1 MTDSAA
7 DKLPLAAEFPAA
19 THAQWRA
26 LVERVLKGALFQA
39 LIAKTY
45 DDIAIEPLF
54 QRDASARPIAA
65 RTPGAAWAV
74 MQRAD
79 HPDPATA
86 NADALHDLENGAT
99 ALSLVFAGAVG
110 GYGYGLPARKAAIA
124 PALEAGAIALGAARR
139 LIYFRVAADTDQL
152 MTMAKLHALRK
163 LWARVE
169 DACGLTPAPTLVVA
183 ETAWRMMTQ
192 RDPHVN
198 MLRATIATLA

>member
-26 LVERVLKGALFQA
+26 LVERVLKGAPFQA

-79 HPDPATA
+79 HPDPAAA
-86 NADALHDLENGAT
+86 NAEALHDLENGAT
-99 ALSLVFAGAVG
+99 GLSVIFTGATG
-110 GYGYGLPARKAAIA
+110 AYGYGLAASEAAIA
-124 PALEAGAIALGAARR
+124 RALEGIHLDAGIALDLDLGPHMQEAGRALAALVERRGVAPAATHIRSGFDPSGAA
-139 LIYFRVAADTDQL
+139 
-152 MTMAKLHALRK
+152 AL
-163 LWARVE
+163 
-169 DACGLTPAPTLVVA
+169 GGPS
-183 ETAWRMMTQ
+183 
-192 RDPHVN
+192 
-198 MLRATIATLA
+198 